1 MSGDIQVN
9 QELASRLVHTQFPE
23 LDPIQVA
30 PLGEGC
36 DSVAF
41 EVNGGWVF
49 RFPKRPDVEQQLLI
63 ETKLLRW
70 LTVHGSPIPLPAF
83 SFHGRPS
90 ESFPFHFAGYS
101 KLPGMTANRV
111 DPGKPVHR
119 RLAAALGRFLSWLH
133 AFSATDAMA
142 IGVPDQHEHDVIADV
157 QREAL
162 EDFPVLARVA
172 PDAPLDRW
180 RAFLEAAPIAAPPP
194 PSAFALV
201 HNDLAAEHVL
211 VDESAQRVTGVIDWS
226 DAAIGD
232 RAIDFAGIFHW
243 GGAPFMNG
251 VLANYDRPIDE
262 HLEARARFF
271 AAGRGVLDVQ
281 FGLERNDR
289 EYVEGGLRALSM
301 ACSAG

>member
-1 MSGDIQVN
+1 MSADIRVY

-23 LDPIQVA
+23 LDPIQVE

-49 RFPKRPDVEQQLLI
+49 RFPKRPDVERQLLI
-63 ETKLLRW
+63 ETKLLRS
-70 LTVHGSPIPLPAF
+70 LTVRGSPIPLPAY

-90 ESFPFHFAGYS
+90 AEFPLHFAGYS
-101 KLPGMTANRV
+101 KLPGTTANRV
-111 DPGKPVHR
+111 DPAKPVHR
-119 RLAAALGRFLSWLH
+119 RLAPALGRFLSWLH

-142 IGVPDQHEHDVIADV
+142 MGVPDQRGHDVVGDV
-157 QREAL
+157 QKEAL

-172 PDAPLDRW
+172 PDAPLDAW
-180 RAFLEAAPIAAPPP
+180 RAFLLAAPMPAPV
-194 PSAFALV
+194 SAFSLV

-211 VDESAQRVTGVIDWS
+211 VDAPTQGVTGVIDWS

-243 GGAPFMNG
+243 GGAPFLDD
-251 VLANYDRPIDE
+251 VLANYDRPIDA
-262 HLEARARFF
+262 HLAARARFF

-289 EYVEGGLRALSM
+289 EYVEGGLRALRL
-301 ACSAG
+301 ACGAD